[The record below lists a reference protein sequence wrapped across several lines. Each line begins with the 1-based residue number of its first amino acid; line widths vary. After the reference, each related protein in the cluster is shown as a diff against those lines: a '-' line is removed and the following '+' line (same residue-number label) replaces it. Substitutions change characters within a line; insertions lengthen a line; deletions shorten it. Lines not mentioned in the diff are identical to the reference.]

1 MKTAILSILF
11 IGVIVVECS
20 AQMQIKDA
28 LVKRSEVK
36 HEGLGPASYQDATP
50 IPVKSVTL
58 AVVFSALIPGTGE
71 LYAGN
76 FETGKYAMMA
86 EAAIWITYA
95 AFYTHGNWVRQDA
108 RSFAAE
114 RARTNFNSKSDQF
127 DVNIGN
133 YLSIDEYNQAM
144 EANDPAG
151 WLKYFTDNVRR
162 HSPVSDQ
169 EGKKDF
175 ADYYAWEFKN
185 FQAKFVTKKMVV
197 RGRSASI
204 ALVWEAVRRPSG
216 APEKIDMVGMFE
228 LATSG
233 RIESMS
239 LYFDTAKTAKLFTE
253 ITAATR

>member
-1 MKTAILSILF
+1 MKRF
-11 IGVIVVECS
+11 
-20 AQMQIKDA
+20 A
-28 LVKRSEVK
+28 L
-36 HEGLGPASYQDATP
+36 LT
-50 IPVKSVTL
+50 
-58 AVVFSALIPGTGE
+58 
-71 LYAGN
+71 
-76 FETGKYAMMA
+76 
-86 EAAIWITYA
+86 
-95 AFYTHGNWVRQDA
+95 
-108 RSFAAE
+108 SFL
-114 RARTNFNSKSDQF
+114 
-127 DVNIGN
+127 
-133 YLSIDEYNQAM
+133 YLSLFVPMAHATGDVEMQVEHLLVQAIDEYNQAM

-239 LYFDTAKTAKLFTE
+239 LYFDTAKTAKLFGE
-253 ITAATR
+253 ATAASK

>member
-36 HEGLGPASYQDATP
+36 HERLGPASYQDATP

-133 YLSIDEYNQAM
+133 YLSIDDYNQAKLRSR
-144 EANDPAG
+144 END
-151 WLKYFTDNVRR
+151 LLYTDPSYYWKWDSDADRIAFKNVRIR
-162 HSPVSDQ
+162 SDEIYQ
-169 EGKKDF
+169 NTKFVIAAAVVNRIFSAFSAGRATAAYNRKILIEGAWNLEARPTSSMKF
-175 ADYYAWEFKN
+175 ADGLALEFTYD
-185 FQAKFVTKKMVV
+185 F
-197 RGRSASI
+197 
-204 ALVWEAVRRPSG
+204 
-216 APEKIDMVGMFE
+216 
-228 LATSG
+228 
-233 RIESMS
+233 
-239 LYFDTAKTAKLFTE
+239 
-253 ITAATR
+253 